1 MPLQRRLPKRGFT
14 NIFKKEYAIV
24 NLSDLDR
31 FDGGTRVDREA
42 LLVAGLINK
51 RDTSI
56 KILANG
62 DITKSLTVAVD
73 KVSGSARQKIEAAGG
88 TVED

>member
-14 NIFKKEYAIV
+14 NIFRKEYVIV
-24 NLSDLDR
+24 KLADLER

-42 LLVAGLINK
+42 LIAAGLINN
-51 RDTSI
+51 RDI
-56 KILANG
+56 AVKILANG

-73 KVSGSARQKIEAAGG
+73 KVSGSARQKIESAGG
-88 TVED
+88 TVEE